1 MTTNLSQAQK
11 LMPLFIINCT
21 FYVMYVMGTYLQKR
35 DTNIGE
41 QQTVVILTVGF

>member
-21 FYVMYVMGTYLQKR
+21 FYVMGTYLQKR
-35 DTNIGE
+35 DTNIEAITPGNYK
-41 QQTVVILTVGF
+41 IM

>member
-11 LMPLFIINCT
+11 LMSLSIINCT

-35 DTNIGE
+35 DTNIEAITPGNYK
-41 QQTVVILTVGF
+41 IM